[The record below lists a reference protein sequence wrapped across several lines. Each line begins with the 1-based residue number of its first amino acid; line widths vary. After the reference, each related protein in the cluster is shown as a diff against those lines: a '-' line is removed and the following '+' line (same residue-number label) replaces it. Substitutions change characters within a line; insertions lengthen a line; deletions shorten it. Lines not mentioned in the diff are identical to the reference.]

1 MPEQIQV
8 NNIESIRD
16 RLWYISCKNMD
27 YLNKNV
33 YKNKVI
39 CDLTEDIKVG
49 KVKSIYDKVLDENE
63 YKAYLLRKG
72 IM

>member
-1 MPEQIQV
+1 
-8 NNIESIRD
+8 
-16 RLWYISCKNMD
+16 MD

-72 IM
+72 IMQRIYGKRRKQ

>member
-16 RLWYISCKNMD
+16 RLWYISCKNID

-63 YKAYLLRKG
+63 YKDYLLRKG

>member
-1 MPEQIQV
+1 MSEQIQV

-16 RLWYISCKNMD
+16 RLWYISCKNID

-63 YKAYLLRKG
+63 YKDYLLRKG